1 MNPIELNMNALQQQQ
16 IHQELFLGE
25 CLIEAPSTS
34 DVLHTF
40 NGEKIQYSIYGSL
53 SNPVN
58 IVMGGISAGR
68 YVANAQVNKQ
78 EFVKGWWDRSVGYNK
93 AIDLDT
99 QCVIGLDYIPN
110 QSLANKLFANNQS
123 VSTLDQAN
131 IVKYLLEKLKIEK
144 INAFIGSSYGGMIA
158 MSFAAAYPESID
170 KLIILCAS
178 DQANAR
184 TTAFRSIQRSMID
197 IAAPNKKD
205 EAVSLARSLGM
216 IVYRSHFEFEQRFD
230 NTPEFKN
237 NQWTFPVTDYIYN
250 RGEALAKTFSPERFF
265 LLSES
270 CDLHSVKAE
279 DIHCDTLLIGFDS
292 DDIVKLKEIENLAC
306 KISGNTTLKTFDTIY
321 GHDAF
326 IVEQERFADDL
337 RNHI

>member
-1 MNPIELNMNALQQQQ
+1 MSVLKLQKS
-16 IHQELFLGE
+16 QELFLGE
-25 CLIEAPSTS
+25 CLIEAPAAS

-40 NGEKIQYSIYGSL
+40 DSEKIRYSIYGSL
-53 SNPVN
+53 ANPVN

-68 YVANAQVNKQ
+68 YVANAQVNNQ
-78 EFVKGWWDRSVGYNK
+78 EFVKGWWDKSVGYNK

-110 QSLANKLFANNQS
+110 QNLANKLFANNQA

-158 MSFAAAYPESID
+158 MTFAAEHPTLLN

-197 IAAPNKKD
+197 IAAPDKKD
-205 EAVSLARSLGM
+205 QAVSLARSLGM
-216 IVYRSHFEFEQRFD
+216 IVYRSYLEFEQRFT
-230 NTPEFKN
+230 NKPEYKN
-237 NQWTFPVTDYIYN
+237 KAWTFPVTDYIYN
-250 RGEALAKTFSPERFF
+250 RGESLAKAFSPERFF

-270 CDLHSVKAE
+270 CDLHTVNAQ
-279 DIHCDTLLIGFDS
+279 DIQCDTLLIGFDT
-292 DDIVKLKEIENLAC
+292 DDIVKPQEIENLAK
-306 KISGNTTLKTFDTIY
+306 KISGKTTLKFFDTIY

-326 IVEQERFADDL
+326 IVEQDRFADDL
-337 RNHI
+337 KKHIS

>member
-1 MNPIELNMNALQQQQ
+1 MNALKQQ
-16 IHQELFLGE
+16 IQQELFLGE
-25 CLIEAPSTS
+25 YLIEAPSTS

-68 YVANAQVNKQ
+68 YIAHSQVGNN
-78 EFVKGWWDRSVGYNK
+78 ELIKGWWDKSVGYNK
-93 AIDLDT
+93 AIDLRT
-99 QCVIGLDYIPN
+99 QCVIGIDYIPN
-110 QSLANKLFANNQS
+110 QNLANNLFANNQA
-123 VSTLDQAN
+123 VTTLDQAN
-131 IVKYLLEKLKIEK
+131 IIKYLITQLEIEKL
-144 INAFIGSSYGGMIA
+144 NAFIGSSYGGMIA
-158 MSFAAAYPESID
+158 MSFAAAYPEAID

-197 IAAPNKKD
+197 IAAPDKKD

-216 IVYRSHFEFEQRFD
+216 IVYRSHLEFEQRFD

-270 CDLHSVKAE
+270 CDLHSVQAE
-279 DIHCDTLLIGFDS
+279 DIHCDVLLIGFDT
-292 DDIVKLKEIENLAC
+292 DDIVKLKEIENLAS

-337 RNHI
+337 RKHL